1 MRPIDQS
8 HPDCVHMRVKVSHCH
23 FLTSTRFLL
32 AKNNIRHTVLTC
44 DVLLWSSRPHFQP
57 SLKLVKVSI
66 YRREKIYIFCI
77 FEIKKKVKRTI

>member
-1 MRPIDQS
+1 MTSRIPIVMR
-8 HPDCVHMRVKVSHCH
+8 MRVKGSHCH

-44 DVLLWSSRPHFQP
+44 DVLLWSSRSHFQP

-66 YRREKIYIFCI
+66 YRREKKIYFAYL
-77 FEIKKKVKRTI
+77 R